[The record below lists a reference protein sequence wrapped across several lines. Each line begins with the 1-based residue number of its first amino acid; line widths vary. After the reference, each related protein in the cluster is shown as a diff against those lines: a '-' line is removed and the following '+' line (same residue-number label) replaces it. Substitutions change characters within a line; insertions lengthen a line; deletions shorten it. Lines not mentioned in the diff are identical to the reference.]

1 MAQSKSQSKSE
12 RQDYLKVDPPL
23 PGQNWVCL
31 SFVSPD
37 DLIEKKMLFNLN
49 RFLYYRVNRNIS
61 DQATQMTRDLN
72 TIYRQKFEQQIQKL
86 KSSVNEQD
94 QLMATRLDQIRKDIH
109 IDESEFMNR
118 CMRTFRREQD
128 ELTDQYQMYLVEN
141 QAELDREFDMGNQ
154 DRTSVRGVKV
164 RGVFNQR
171 TEADAR
177 AKELQESVEPA
188 FHVYVAPVGYWLPW
202 DPNPDG
208 VQDQEY
214 MVPALNNIMKKYYNN
229 VHERNQHYRART
241 QELQEQAEEGNV
253 NTARTH
259 ARQTLMARREAK
271 LRAEADKA
279 MGLAPKK

>member
-1 MAQSKSQSKSE
+1 MSQSVPQSN
-12 RQDYLKVDPPL
+12 RQDYLKVDPPM

-37 DLIEKKMLFNLN
+37 DLVEKKMLFNLN

-61 DQATQMTRDLN
+61 DQATQMSRDLN

-86 KSSVNEQD
+86 SSSVNEKD
-94 QLMATRLDQIRKDIH
+94 QLLAVRLDQIRKDTQV
-109 IDESEFMNR
+109 DEGEFINR
-118 CMRTFRREQD
+118 CLRTFRHEQE
-128 ELTDQYQMYLVEN
+128 ELTDQYRMYLVEN
-141 QAELDREFDMGNQ
+141 QAELDREFDLANQ

-164 RGVFNQR
+164 RGIFNQR
-171 TEADAR
+171 SEADAR

-208 VQDQEY
+208 IQDQEY

-241 QELQEQAEEGNV
+241 QELQEQAVESNV

-259 ARQTLMARREAK
+259 ARNTLMARRQAK
-271 LRAEADKA
+271 LQAEVDQA
-279 MGLAPKK
+279 MGLAHKK